1 MNRPTAEI
9 VPLDEP
15 YRAGLSVGELRFQ
28 HCEACGH
35 DWLPARAACPACLA
49 RSFAWRTAAGKGQ
62 VVSWVVYHRAYADH
76 LAARLPYDV
85 TIVALDEG
93 PRLLTNIIDSDAGRR
108 LKVGRRVMLA
118 VEEEDGVLLARF
130 RLDLEE
136 STA

>member
-1 MNRPTAEI
+1 MSRPTSEI
-9 VPLDEP
+9 APIDEP
-15 YRAGLSVGELRFQ
+15 YRAGLALGELRFQ

-35 DWLPARAACPACLA
+35 DWLPARAACPACLKRA
-49 RSFAWRTAAGKGQ
+49 FAWRTSAGKGR

-76 LAARLPYDV
+76 LAPRLPYDV

-108 LKVGRRVMLA
+108 LKVGRRVMLT
-118 VEEEDGVLLARF
+118 VEQQDDVHLARF
-130 RLDLEE
+130 RLDPEE